1 MLFRSVD
8 GPYYDQASTKEAI
21 TYFTDFMLLYP
32 SDGNVAGAEKGLDG
46 MKTMLAESKLKM
58 GDFYFYK
65 RDNFRAARVFYNEAI
80 TAYPESA
87 VANRA
92 KARLAEVA
100 AKESKLTPPAP
111 AEGTAAAP
119 AEAPKKKRFWFF

>member
-1 MLFRSVD
+1 MLND
-8 GPYYDQASTKEAI
+8 ATQEI
-21 TYFTDFMLLYP
+21 
-32 SDGNVAGAEKGLDG
+32 
-46 MKTMLAESKLKM
+46 
-58 GDFYFYK
+58 
-65 RDNFRAARVFYNEAI
+65 NFRAARVFYNEAI